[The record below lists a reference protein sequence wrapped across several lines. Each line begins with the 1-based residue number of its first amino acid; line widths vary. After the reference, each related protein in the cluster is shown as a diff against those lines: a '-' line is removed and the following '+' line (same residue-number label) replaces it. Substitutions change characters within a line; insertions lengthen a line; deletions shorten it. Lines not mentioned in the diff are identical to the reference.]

1 MRIGEVAQA
10 TDTSIETIRYY
21 EREGLLPTPKRSEG
35 NYRIYEPAH
44 VDRLLFIRHCRR
56 LDMTQDEI
64 RVLLRFKDAPQEN
77 CGEVDAVIDHHIEH
91 VAARIAELQA
101 LQKHLRDMRAQCQ
114 HAQGASA
121 DCGLLQEL
129 TASSKRNTD
138 APRAQAAH
146 VGGTHGS
153 KPSRSSDG
161 RAPASRRK

>member
-10 TDTSIETIRYY
+10 TGTSIETIRYY
-21 EREGLLPTPKRSEG
+21 EREGLLPAPARSEG
-35 NYRIYEPAH
+35 NYRIYEAAH

-91 VAARIAELQA
+91 VAARIAELEA
-101 LQKHLRDMRAQCQ
+101 LQKHLQDMRAQCQ

-129 TASSKRNTD
+129 TASSKRGSEVPHGD
-138 APRAQAAH
+138 AAH
-146 VGGTHGS
+146 VGGTHG
-153 KPSRSSDG
+153 G
-161 RAPASRRK
+161 GNTAPKTRR